1 MLYPLDLPTH
11 HNANLGNEA
20 SEYNPRHC
28 HGPRLCAYGATNSG
42 GPGEKDWHFGRDV
55 RRLNADIL
63 PTLCSLTQSE
73 LGGLHSPNLLIRSVD
88 FEPPAQHMN
97 DGNWSAIGDTLHAE
111 AKLLAAGGAEL
122 IVLATNTMHKLKDQ
136 IMQGFDFPF
145 IHIAE
150 ATANAVLAGGSKRP
164 AFFATKFTMQEA
176 FYLDILRDNGL
187 DPIVPNTTEQD
198 VINDIIFDELCKNIA
213 TAESEAAYLGILKR
227 LKAKGA
233 DRVILGC
240 TEVRLLLN
248 AQNTRGPV
256 YDTTHIHSQAALRAA
271 LD

>member
-1 MLYPLDLPTH
+1 MGRQNITPGIDMGRGSAPMVQQIQEVH
-11 HNANLGNEA
+11 VKKIGILGGMSAA
-20 SEYNPRHC
+20 STQIY
-28 HGPRLCAYGATNSG
+28 YQ
-42 GPGEKDWHFGRDV
+42 
-55 RRLNADIL
+55 
-63 PTLCSLTQSE
+63 TLCSLTQSE

-88 FEPPAQHMN
+88 FAPLALHMN

-136 IMQGFDFPF
+136 IMRGIDLPF

-150 ATANAVLAGGSKRP
+150 ATATAVLAGGSTRP

-187 DPIVPNTTEQD
+187 DPIVPNTTEQEA
-198 VINDIIFDELCKNIA
+198 INDIIFDELCKNIV
-213 TAESEAAYLGILKR
+213 TTESEAAYLGILKR
-227 LKAKGA
+227 LKAQGA
-233 DRVILGC
+233 DSVILGC
-240 TEVRLLLN
+240 TEVCLLLN
-248 AQNTRGPV
+248 AQNTGGPV
-256 YDTTHIHSQAALRAA
+256 YDTTQIHCQAAIRAA